1 MKKIFLAIGLLIVL
15 HMRTF
20 AQAPQNYNLFKPVP
34 KAQLREMETDRPDI
48 TESPQTIDAGH
59 FQYESDLFRYERLS
73 SDESVK
79 HTYLFNQANLKLG
92 ITTSTAVQVV
102 VESFV
107 SIKERL
113 MEESEVVANHGLG
126 DITLRIKQNIM
137 GNDKG
142 KFAIAILPYLKFP
155 TSVANQESR
164 YEGGIMVPMLLKL
177 EKEWKLGMQLEVDRL
192 QDEEGNGHHN
202 QILETLTIAHPLFK
216 HLDGIAE
223 TYYTYNLKEKRW
235 NNYLNASLQFELAKD
250 LKVDGGLNYGIQHD
264 ASKSYF
270 LGLSFR
276 L

>member
-1 MKKIFLAIGLLIVL
+1 MKKIFLAAGLLIVL
-15 HMRTF
+15 YMHTF

-34 KAQLREMETDRPDI
+34 RAQLREMETDRPGV

-59 FQYESDLFRYERLS
+59 FQYESDLFRYERL
-73 SDESVK
+73 DGNYGVK

-92 ITTSTAVQVV
+92 ITRSTAVQVV
-102 VESFV
+102 LESFV
-107 SIKERL
+107 LTKERL
-113 MEESEVVANHGLG
+113 GEESEVAANHGLG
-126 DITLRIKQNIM
+126 DVTLRIKQNIM

-142 KFAIAILPYLKFP
+142 KFAIAVLPYLKFP
-155 TSVANQESR
+155 TSVADEESR
-164 YEGGIMVPMLLKL
+164 YEGGLMVPMLLKVG
-177 EKEWKLGMQLEVDRL
+177 KEWKLGMQLEADRL

-223 TYYTYNLKEKRW
+223 TYYTYNLKEKHW

-250 LKVDGGLNYGIQHD
+250 LKIDGGVNYGIQHD
-264 ASKSYF
+264 SSKSYF